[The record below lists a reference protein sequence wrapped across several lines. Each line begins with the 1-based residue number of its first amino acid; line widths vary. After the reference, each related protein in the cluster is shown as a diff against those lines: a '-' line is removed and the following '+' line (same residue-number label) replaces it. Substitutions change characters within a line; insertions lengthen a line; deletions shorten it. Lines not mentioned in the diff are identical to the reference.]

1 MNLIADSKEGTP
13 VAAVDPAVTGKVPT
27 LADLATPELDAALL
41 RASYALGLSDDE
53 RTELRHLRYLLLLAG
68 YRSRVA
74 MNMEDGR

>member
-1 MNLIADSKEGTP
+1 MNAPFSPIADRQGTP

-53 RTELRHLRYLLLLAG
+53 RAVIRHLRYLLLLA
-68 YRSRVA
+68 RVK
-74 MNMEDGR
+74 GRK